1 MDPTHLH
8 IPPGHGPSWLN
19 GLRSPA
25 SKDEALAFA
34 EAHGAP
40 PDALEFLEA
49 LPAAV
54 FSSEDGLR
62 HVLTTM
68 DREHLPRHGD
78 IRETPAAEDGTSG

>member
-1 MDPTHLH
+1 MEHLH
-8 IPPGHGPSWLN
+8 IPPAHRPPWLK
-19 GLRSPA
+19 GLRTPA

-54 FSSEDGLR
+54 FTSEDGLR